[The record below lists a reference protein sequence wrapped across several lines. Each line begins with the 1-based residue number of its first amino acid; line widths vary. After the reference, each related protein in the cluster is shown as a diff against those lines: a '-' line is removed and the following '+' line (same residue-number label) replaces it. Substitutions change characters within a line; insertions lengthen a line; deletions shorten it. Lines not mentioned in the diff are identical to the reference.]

1 MPSSSSWLGTYYAK
15 FRDNLIIRSTRTAT
29 PPLNSSVR
37 HHHVAESA
45 FIVRVPEAEAHVGD
59 LRERFDPSFQSGVPA
74 HITILVP
81 FMSPERLTDAVLQ
94 RAHRALSDVAS
105 FSFSLAEVRRFPG
118 TAYLAPEPAEPFIA
132 LTESL
137 VRAFPQYPPFGGEF
151 DSVVPHLT
159 VAHGDATRAKA
170 AERELSNIMRVR
182 GPVASTCTEVAL
194 IENSTGMWRAM
205 HHFALPAGRDRA

>member
-1 MPSSSSWLGTYYAK
+1 MGASKY
-15 FRDNLIIRSTRTAT
+15 
-29 PPLNSSVR
+29 V
-37 HHHVAESA
+37 
-45 FIVRVPEAEAHVGD
+45 
-59 LRERFDPSFQSGVPA
+59 
-74 HITILVP
+74 
-81 FMSPERLTDAVLQ
+81 LTV
-94 RAHRALSDVAS
+94 HNVV
-105 FSFSLAEVRRFPG
+105 EVRRFPG
-118 TAYLAPEPAEPFIA
+118 TAYIAPEPAEPFIA

-159 VAHGDATRAKA
+159 VAHGDAARAKA

-205 HHFALPAGRDRA
+205 HHFALPARRDRA